1 MEAILNTRPAE
12 HIWNVGNRDT
22 VSVREWVESCY
33 EAAGKQ
39 PEFVNVPPDVEQRRY
54 FPFYDYSYCLDVTKQ
69 LELLPDTKPLPEGL
83 RESFVW
89 YLAHPELVK
98 KKPLLEYI
106 DQNDKEKL

>member
-39 PEFVNVPPDVEQRRY
+39 PEFVNVPPDVE
-54 FPFYDYSYCLDVTKQ
+54 
-69 LELLPDTKPLPEGL
+69 
-83 RESFVW
+83 
-89 YLAHPELVK
+89 
-98 KKPLLEYI
+98 
-106 DQNDKEKL
+106 